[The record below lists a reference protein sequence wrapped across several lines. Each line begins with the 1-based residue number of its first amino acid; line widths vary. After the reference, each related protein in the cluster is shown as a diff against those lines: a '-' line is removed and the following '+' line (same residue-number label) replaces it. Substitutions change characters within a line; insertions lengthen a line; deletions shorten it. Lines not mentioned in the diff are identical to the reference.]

1 MKIKFFFSFILILFL
16 SCNKDIIVDSTPV
29 NENITSGTS
38 NTGSSNATSN
48 SGISNTT
55 SSNTTPTS
63 GTSNTAS
70 TSSTSNTGSTSGSS
84 SLNINN
90 NLYTIH
96 KISDKIYVGGDGVL
110 LYSDN
115 NGITF
120 NVVIETD
127 LRIFNIYFEN
137 ENQGVLAGT
146 NGGNSSG
153 YKTSNGGVTW
163 EGIFQSGYDPY
174 GSEFT
179 SGIYSSNEQEKIIIL
194 RNNGSSGQFGSIHFS
209 ENGGIDWDGGGLGS
223 LSNSARNTGSSKS
236 FLLNGNLY
244 IAGGGYLGGS
254 NGTSFFYSSFFQDNS
269 TDLIDIRLGLRM
281 DVSDL
286 FFTSNY
292 GYLVGTNTNG
302 EGGYGISSDN
312 GNNWTFKTIPG
323 YGDGVYIDLTSVY
336 FITDEIGFISTSNG
350 DLLKTTNLGL
360 TWTLIR
366 EGDGTRIS
374 DIEQI
379 SSNQLLMVGFEGMI
393 EIFEF

>member
-16 SCNKDIIVDSTPV
+16 SCNKDIIVDSSPIG
-29 NENITSGTS
+29 ENINSSTS
-38 NTGSSNATSN
+38 NTGSTSR
-48 SGISNTT
+48 
-55 SSNTTPTS
+55 SSNTGSTS
-63 GTSNTAS
+63 GS
-70 TSSTSNTGSTSGSS
+70 SNTGSTSGSS

-194 RNNGSSGQFGSIHFS
+194 RNNGSYFGSIYFS

-223 LSNSARNTGSSKS
+223 LSNSARNTASSKS

-366 EGDGTRIS
+366 EGDGTRIN

-379 SSNQLLMVGFEGMI
+379 SSNQLLMVGLEGMI

>member
-1 MKIKFFFSFILILFL
+1 MKIKFLFSFILILFI
-16 SCNKDIIVDSTPV
+16 SCNKDVTVGSSPIG
-29 NENITSGTS
+29 ENINSSS
-38 NTGSSNATSN
+38 NTGSS
-48 SGISNTT
+48 SG
-55 SSNTTPTS
+55 SSNTGSTS
-63 GTSNTAS
+63 GSSNTGS
-70 TSSTSNTGSTSGSS
+70 TSGSSNTGSTSGSS

-120 NVVIETD
+120 NLVIETD

-163 EGIFQSGYDPY
+163 ERIFQSGYDPD

-194 RNNGSSGQFGSIHFS
+194 RNNGSYFGSIYFS
-209 ENGGIDWDGGGLGS
+209 ENAGIDWDGGGLGS
-223 LSNSARNTGSSKS
+223 LSNSARNTASSKS

-244 IAGGGYLGGS
+244 ISGGGYLGGS

-360 TWTLIR
+360 TWTLVH
-366 EGDGTRIS
+366 EGDGTRIN

-379 SSNQLLMVGFEGMI
+379 SSNQLLMVGMEGMI